1 MARAAEIRD
10 GGRAVVIVVNSS
22 MFRRRTGARLPA
34 GSQTLGEEGAV
45 LVYRRMPSSDMA
57 ALLVRLS
64 ARKKWQ

>member
-10 GGRAVVIVVNSS
+10 GDRAVVIVINSS
-22 MFRRRTGARLPA
+22 MFRRRAGARLPA

-45 LVYRRMPSSDMA
+45 CRRIPSSDMA

-64 ARKKWQ
+64 ARKKWE